1 MCHILLVVELIQ
13 SLVFLGNCMNLVN
26 YFLKYMHYP
35 VAQSSNM
42 LTNFVGISYF
52 LTIVAG
58 FINDS
63 YLTKLTAF
71 VLYATIELLGVVLLT
86 YQAKNSNLLPP
97 ENETPSTFQA
107 SILYIGLGAMAIGIG
122 GSKAT
127 LPTHGA
133 DQLDHTKQSL
143 ISSFF
148 NWYYIS
154 ILAASILAATLMV
167 WIEESYGWGWSFMI
181 SAILI
186 CCSISIFLAG
196 FPLYRC
202 KKPSGSPIKRM
213 VKVFVASVRNTNDTT
228 TVEVHPSAKKQS
240 YAKEKSYNKFKF
252 LNKALNDDTIEIT
265 QVEETKSF
273 LGLLPI
279 FATTIMLNCCVAQFM
294 TFPVQQGNFMNRKI
308 YNFTI
313 TTQSISLIP
322 LVVVLVLLYL
332 VEQSKRFYGNNEV
345 INIIY
350 QPHVRMGVGLAL
362 SSVSMAV
369 AAMVEYKR
377 LSYANCYEKLLI
389 KINNMCF
396 LIVVVELIQTLVF
409 LGNSMNLVRYFLKY
423 MHYSVAQS
431 SNMLTNFVGISYFLT
446 IVAGYINDSYLTKLT
461 AFVLYATIEL
471 LGVILLTYQ
480 AKNSNLLPP
489 ENETPS
495 TFQAAILYIGLGAM
509 AIGIGGSKA
518 TLPTH
523 GADQLDH
530 TKQSLISSFFN
541 WYYISITI
549 GGILAST
556 LMVIVAS
563 KQNTNDTTTIEVYQ
577 SAKEQ
582 SYAKEKSYDKF
593 KFLNK
598 ALNDDTIEV
607 AQVEETKAFLSL
619 LPIFATTFLLNCVVA
634 QLMTFSVQQG
644 NFMNRKIYNF
654 TLTTQ
659 SISMIPLV
667 AVLVL
672 LYLLEQSKR
681 FYGNNE
687 AINKIYQPLVRIGV
701 GLAGS
706 TVSMAVG
713 AIVEYKRLKE
723 FNKGNLMSA
732 FWLIAQTL
740 LSSLS
745 EVITVGGTLELFY
758 SKAPNGMRSICTSLS
773 WCSTSMGYFLST
785 VLVTVCNSV
794 SGRFGQA
801 WIGGQ
806 DLNHDRLDLFYALLS
821 FLSLINFVVFVI
833 LARGF

>member
-1 MCHILLVVELIQ
+1 SLESREALIGNESEDYVDYKGRKADPRNHGGVRAASLACIVELIQ

-377 LSYANCYEKLLI
+377 L
-389 KINNMCF
+389 
-396 LIVVVELIQTLVF
+396 
-409 LGNSMNLVRYFLKY
+409 
-423 MHYSVAQS
+423 
-431 SNMLTNFVGISYFLT
+431 
-446 IVAGYINDSYLTKLT
+446 
-461 AFVLYATIEL
+461 
-471 LGVILLTYQ
+471 
-480 AKNSNLLPP
+480 
-489 ENETPS
+489 
-495 TFQAAILYIGLGAM
+495 
-509 AIGIGGSKA
+509 
-518 TLPTH
+518 
-523 GADQLDH
+523 
-530 TKQSLISSFFN
+530 
-541 WYYISITI
+541 
-549 GGILAST
+549 
-556 LMVIVAS
+556 
-563 KQNTNDTTTIEVYQ
+563 
-577 SAKEQ
+577 
-582 SYAKEKSYDKF
+582 
-593 KFLNK
+593 
-598 ALNDDTIEV
+598 
-607 AQVEETKAFLSL
+607 
-619 LPIFATTFLLNCVVA
+619 
-634 QLMTFSVQQG
+634 
-644 NFMNRKIYNF
+644 
-654 TLTTQ
+654 
-659 SISMIPLV
+659 
-667 AVLVL
+667 
-672 LYLLEQSKR
+672 
-681 FYGNNE
+681 
-687 AINKIYQPLVRIGV
+687 
-701 GLAGS
+701 
-706 TVSMAVG
+706 
-713 AIVEYKRLKE
+713 KE
-723 FNKGNLMSA
+723 FNEGNLMSI
-732 FWLIAQTL
+732 FWLMVQTL
-740 LSSLS
+740 LFTLS
-745 EVITVGGTLELFY
+745 DITVAGGMLEFFY
-758 SKAPNGMRSICTSLS
+758 SKAPNDMRSICTSLS

-785 VLVTVCNSV
+785 VLVTVVRMEAFLDANDLRETVEKDYVIPTLPHNPTIAQIKNEKEMKQRKSKFQQQQGEAKAANDQPEEEQLFALSCFDANNSTENWLID
-794 SGRFGQA
+794 FGCA
-801 WIGGQ
+801 KHMTYDRELFKELDKTAISKVRIGNGS
-806 DLNHDRLDLFYALLS
+806 YIATKS
-821 FLSLINFVVFVI
+821 K
-833 LARGF
+833 

>member
-1 MCHILLVVELIQ
+1 MAQRMSHKLAKGYVGPFQVRRCIENIAYELTMPSSSQIHNIFHVSPLKSYVGPIPANGS
-13 SLVFLGNCMNLVN
+13 SLV
-26 YFLKYMHYP
+26 YT
-35 VAQSSNM
+35 
-42 LTNFVGISYF
+42 TNVP
-52 LTIVAG
+52 TMDT
-58 FINDS
+58 N
-63 YLTKLTAF
+63 
-71 VLYATIELLGVVLLT
+71 VLLR
-86 YQAKNSNLLPP
+86 ARDS
-97 ENETPSTFQA
+97 
-107 SILYIGLGAMAIGIG
+107 
-122 GSKAT
+122 
-127 LPTHGA
+127 PTTNTIPTTESLESREA
-133 DQLDHTKQSL
+133 L
-143 ISSFF
+143 ISNESDD
-148 NWYYIS
+148 YVDYKGRKADPRKHGGVR
-154 ILAASILAATLMV
+154 AASLAC
-167 WIEESYGWGWSFMI
+167 I
-181 SAILI
+181 
-186 CCSISIFLAG
+186 
-196 FPLYRC
+196 
-202 KKPSGSPIKRM
+202 
-213 VKVFVASVRNTNDTT
+213 
-228 TVEVHPSAKKQS
+228 
-240 YAKEKSYNKFKF
+240 
-252 LNKALNDDTIEIT
+252 
-265 QVEETKSF
+265 
-273 LGLLPI
+273 
-279 FATTIMLNCCVAQFM
+279 
-294 TFPVQQGNFMNRKI
+294 
-308 YNFTI
+308 
-313 TTQSISLIP
+313 
-322 LVVVLVLLYL
+322 
-332 VEQSKRFYGNNEV
+332 
-345 INIIY
+345 
-350 QPHVRMGVGLAL
+350 
-362 SSVSMAV
+362 
-369 AAMVEYKR
+369 
-377 LSYANCYEKLLI
+377 
-389 KINNMCF
+389 
-396 LIVVVELIQTLVF
+396 VELIQTLVF